1 MQVGQVGSPGGINF
15 FIALAAHDTS
25 LVGSG
30 SYTTTSGATGTV
42 SVRGFVFWR
51 DSFPA
56 GTGGE
61 APAASSIV
69 LNLTFANRTAR
80 LDQANVPGDTLNG
93 ALTFSEDPFTTYV
106 VKFGRD
112 RPPL

>member
-1 MQVGQVGSPGGINF
+1 
-15 FIALAAHDTS
+15 
-25 LVGSG
+25 
-30 SYTTTSGATGTV
+30 
-42 SVRGFVFWR
+42 
-51 DSFPA
+51 
-56 GTGGE
+56 
-61 APAASSIV
+61 
-69 LNLTFANRTAR
+69 LTFANRTAR